1 MSERIVVA
9 RESTPNGD
17 LQLQRRGDDVCE
29 IIYNGVFL
37 MASYNEPSARALAR
51 LALARLPATQTHLRV
66 LVGGLGM
73 GYTLAEA
80 LADPRVDRADV
91 VEIEPLIVRWNREY
105 LGDLAGHPLND
116 PRTHLQEADL
126 TAFLLDTQA
135 RYDALLLDVDNGPGW
150 LAIDSNEQ
158 LYDRAG
164 LQRLKSRLVAGGVL
178 AIWSADASPEFLG
191 RLAME
196 FAGVAAEQ
204 VMDFTPRGREITA
217 TIYLAQNQIDS
228 TLTF

>member
-9 RESTPNGD
+9 RESTPNGE
-17 LQLQRRGDDVCE
+17 LQLQRRGDDVYE

-37 MASYNEPSARALAR
+37 MASYNQPSARALAR
-51 LALARLPATQTHLRV
+51 LALARLPASQTHLRV

-91 VEIEPLIVRWNREY
+91 VEIEPLIVRWNREF

-116 PRTHLQEADL
+116 PRTHLHETDL
-126 TAFLLDTQA
+126 AAFLLDTQA

-164 LQRLKSRLVAGGVL
+164 LQRLKSHLVAGGIL
-178 AIWSADASPEFLG
+178 AIWSADTAPRFVE
-191 RLAME
+191 RLATL
-196 FAGVAAEQ
+196 FDHAAAEQ
-204 VMDFTPRGREITA
+204 VMDHTPEGRPITA
-217 TIYLAQNQIDS
+217 TIYLAQD
-228 TLTF
+228 